1 MTAMRIAAPRGARL
15 GAPGAPRAR
24 RRRAAAAAAA
34 ATPPSASASASAS
47 ADLDVDVAIV
57 GAGIVGVAAA
67 LELLRAPERVS
78 VALIER
84 GQPGAAGGGA
94 ATGAGQGYLWMCHR
108 DPSNAHAW
116 ATAAAGAALW
126 REWLRAPADAADDA
140 CALAGCEGGDADELE
155 RLAGVRRCG
164 SMLLAAGPAEV
175 SALRARGEALRA
187 AGVEARF
194 LGADA
199 LYGARAPEPALAG
212 GLAAAGLEVPG
223 DAQLDG
229 RAAVRVLLGRAR
241 AEGKRRFVELP
252 REAAEALLAGADGG
266 VDGFLT
272 SAARRVR
279 ARRGVIV
286 AAGAWSGGFLAR
298 ELANPGWADVVR
310 PRRGHLLELPP
321 PAGMPPVQRGLMEAG
336 YAKHYAALSAAVLPA
351 VALAAAGAGAPPA
364 PALDDV
370 TFTATASPSGSLLL
384 GSSREWAGF
393 DAEPAPEVAAAI
405 LARCAL
411 FLPALAG
418 ARPADAA
425 VRVGLRPYAAEGP
438 MVGSVPGAA
447 RLFLAA
453 GHEGSGLTLAP
464 ATAAVLADAVLGRAR
479 PARPDLAA
487 AARAP
492 APL

>member
-1 MTAMRIAAPRGARL
+1 
-15 GAPGAPRAR
+15 
-24 RRRAAAAAAA
+24 
-34 ATPPSASASASAS
+34 
-47 ADLDVDVAIV
+47 
-57 GAGIVGVAAA
+57 
-67 LELLRAPERVS
+67 
-78 VALIER
+78 
-84 GQPGAAGGGA
+84 
-94 ATGAGQGYLWMCHR
+94 MCHR

-126 REWLRAPADAADDA
+126 REWLRAPADAEAAA

-187 AGVEARF
+187 AGVDARF

-212 GLAAAGLEVPG
+212 GLAAAGLEVPA

-252 REAAEALLAGADGG
+252 REAVEALLAGADGG
-266 VDGFLT
+266 VDGVRT
-272 SAARRVR
+272 AACRVR

-298 ELANPGWADVVR
+298 ELSNPGWADVVR

-321 PAGMPPVQRGLMEAG
+321 PAGMPPLQRGLMEAG
-336 YAKHYAALSAAVLPA
+336 YAKHYAALSAVVLPA
-351 VALAAAGAGAPPA
+351 TALAGADAGAPPAA

-411 FLPALAG
+411 FLPALMG

-438 MVGSVPGAA
+438 MVGAVPGVA

-492 APL
+492 TPL